1 MNLSKLEVPQ
11 EILDAIEPIKGNDEA
26 IRNYGIHQAYQLCS
40 QLLDS
45 GVVTGLHFYTLNR
58 EVATIQIL
66 KRLGLWCEE
75 PRRALPWKV
84 PANHKRCQEDV
95 R

>member
-1 MNLSKLEVPQ
+1 MELM
-11 EILDAIEPIKGNDEA
+11 
-26 IRNYGIHQAYQLCS
+26 IRTFPFQLCKE
-40 QLLDS
+40 LMES
-45 GVVTGLHFYTLNR
+45 GAVNGLHFYTLNR

-84 PANHKRCQEDV
+84 PANFKRCQEDV
-95 R
+95 RYVEGLTCYRCNNYVDKEKMLTEK